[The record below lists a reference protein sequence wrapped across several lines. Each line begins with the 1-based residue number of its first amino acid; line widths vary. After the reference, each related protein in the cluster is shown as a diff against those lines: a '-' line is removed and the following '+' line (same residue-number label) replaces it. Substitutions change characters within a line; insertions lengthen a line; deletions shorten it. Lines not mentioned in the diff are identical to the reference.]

1 MDFEKVDFTDKGL
14 KKKKPDPSR
23 GVRFFQEKRE
33 KR

>member
-1 MDFEKVDFTDKGL
+1 MASPGKEH
-14 KKKKPDPSR
+14 KKEKPDPSR